1 MPREFLRGL
10 AGDDRSDHDQPRGF
24 VAVRGSSET
33 TTTVAAAARTI
44 PGSASISDL
53 PEDDADLAVAELHA
67 FLRAPDA
74 DGQPAERVF
83 GPSEAVDSVA
93 AHHVAAGGT
102 SEVEMDLNAH
112 RLTEA
117 ATPPPGPGSIER
129 LGPRHLD
136 RLELWFRQFA
146 EETGVPGGAT
156 PRARIEAQL
165 DAGEIFGWRV
175 GRDLVATARQC
186 RDTPETRTIA
196 MVWTPREHR
205 RRGHASR
212 LIAALAARI
221 IADGRTPVL
230 FTNADDPAVRVFYDR
245 LGFRPQGAWRVR
257 RFA

>member
-10 AGDDRSDHDQPRGF
+10 AGDDQSEHDQPRGF
-24 VAVRGSSET
+24 VAVRGSNGT
-33 TTTVAAAARTI
+33 TGTVAAAARTI

-53 PEDDADLAVAELHA
+53 PEVDADLAVAELHA

-93 AHHVAAGGT
+93 KHHVAAGGT
-102 SEVEMDLNAH
+102 SEVEMDLQAQ
-112 RLTEA
+112 RLIGPSS
-117 ATPPPGPGSIER
+117 PPPGPGSIEL

-136 RLELWFRQFA
+136 RLEMWFRQFA
-146 EETGVPGGAT
+146 AETDVSGGAPSRT
-156 PRARIEAQL
+156 RIEAQL
-165 DAGEIFGWRV
+165 LAGEIFGWRV
-175 GRDLVATARQC
+175 GRDLVAAARQC

-212 LIAALAARI
+212 LVAALAARI
-221 IADGRTPVL
+221 VADGRTPVL
-230 FTNADDPAVRVFYDR
+230 FTNSDDPAAGELYDR
-245 LGFRPQGAWRVR
+245 LGFRPQGTWRVR